1 MIDKD
6 YVQVLEQLLVIALPS
21 KKFNGHPPCPYLAR
35 GLSTGK
41 VVIER
46 GIDPTTDV
54 RRAEQHNT
62 TRWATAYWYNDDIT
76 AEKLELVCKVSE
88 TEELEVLYMHPKGAP
103 KPMGVK
109 LSGKFPL
116 LIVQNKKVLEA
127 ARNNLPPDYPF
138 EF

>member
-6 YVQVLEQLLVIALPS
+6 YVQVLQQLLVIALPS

-62 TRWATAYWYNDDIT
+62 T
-76 AEKLELVCKVSE
+76 
-88 TEELEVLYMHPKGAP
+88 
-103 KPMGVK
+103 
-109 LSGKFPL
+109 GKFPL
-116 LIVQNKKVLEA
+116 LIVQNKKILEA